1 MKVKLPVRRE
11 ILERKTYEPP
21 AEGRWGKIRLDF
33 NENTAGC
40 SPAVRRALAKL
51 SEKEIAM
58 YPEVREGTAK
68 LARYFGVAAEELVL
82 TNGGDDALRI
92 FFDAF
97 VDKGSR
103 ILICEPTFPMYR
115 YYAEIYGARIDVC
128 KYDAEMLFPLRDV
141 LRELKKRPRVFFLAN
156 PNNPTGTLVPFPE
169 LRKILQAAP
178 RTAVVFD
185 EAYAEYS
192 GLTTI
197 PWIRK
202 YPNLFV
208 ARTFSKAAGLASL
221 RLGGVIARR
230 DSLELV
236 RRAMPPYPI
245 NLAGLV
251 GAVAAVGDRKTMRA
265 HIREI
270 LTVRE
275 WFALQLETLGAR
287 TFPSAGNFLLADFGA
302 SGPALFARLEK
313 KGILLRE
320 RSKAIAPGFA
330 RIGIGT
336 RREMEVLLREIRR
349 LWEKR

>member
-1 MKVKLPVRRE
+1 MKTKLPIRKA

-21 AEGRWGKIRLDF
+21 AEGREGKIRLDF

-40 SPAVRRALAKL
+40 PEAARRAIAKL
-51 SEKEIAM
+51 TSKQIAM
-58 YPEVREGTAK
+58 YPEVLRGTAK
-68 LARYFGVAAEELVL
+68 LARYFGAAAKEVVL
-82 TNGGDDALRI
+82 TNGGDDALRV

-97 VDKGSR
+97 VDAGSHV
-103 ILICEPTFPMYR
+103 LICEPTFPMYR

-128 KYDAEMLFPLRDV
+128 RYDEEMRFPLKDA
-141 LRELKKRPRVFFLAN
+141 LKELKKRPRVFFLAN
-156 PNNPTGTLVPFPE
+156 PNNPTGTLVPLTD
-169 LRKILQAAP
+169 LRKILVMAS

-208 ARTFSKAAGLASL
+208 VRTFSKAAGLASL
-221 RLGGVIARR
+221 RLGAIVAKKS
-230 DSLELV
+230 SLDLV
-236 RRAMPPYPI
+236 KRAMPPYPI
-245 NLAGLV
+245 NLAALV
-251 GAVAAVGDRKTMRA
+251 GAVAAVGDRKVMRG

-270 LTVRE
+270 LETRE
-275 WFALQLETLGAR
+275 WFAKELQTKGIR
-287 TFPSAGNFLLADFGA
+287 RFPSAGNFLLADFGPE
-302 SGPALFARLEK
+302 GPECFARLEK

-320 RSKAIAPGFA
+320 RTKAIAPGFV

-336 RREMEVLLREIRR
+336 RKEMEILLREVQRFR
-349 LWEKR
+349 ER